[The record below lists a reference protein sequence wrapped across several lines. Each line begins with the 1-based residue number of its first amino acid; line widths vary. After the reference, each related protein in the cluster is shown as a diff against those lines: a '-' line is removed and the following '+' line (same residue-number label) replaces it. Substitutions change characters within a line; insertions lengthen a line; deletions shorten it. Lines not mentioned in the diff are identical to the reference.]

1 MESENKKNLISAG
14 FMFLLALFVIYLTVT
29 QFVTEQAVGGGPFA
43 NSAFY
48 PQVIAGVVIL
58 LSVILAGSTLIK
70 KRRAS
75 EQQPPV
81 PEGGVSLPEA
91 DEEVAREELKDKPS
105 KLKILLVAGVLVV
118 YTVLVE
124 ILGYWLMTPI
134 FMAALFRLLNVKS
147 WIATILLAIA
157 TTAVLYLFFSEILDV
172 VLPYGRLGLFG

>member
-1 MESENKKNLISAG
+1 MESENKKNFISAG
-14 FMFLLALFVIYLTVT
+14 FTMLLALFVIYLTVT

-48 PQVIAGVVIL
+48 PQVVAGVVIL

-75 EQQPPV
+75 EQQPTV
-81 PEGGVSLPEA
+81 PGGVSLPEA
-91 DEEVAREELKDKPS
+91 DEEVAREELEDKPS

-124 ILGYWLMTPI
+124 ILGYWLTTPI
-134 FMAALFRLLNVKS
+134 FMAVLFRLLNVKS

-157 TTAVLYLFFSEILDV
+157 ISAVLYLFFSEILEV

>member
-14 FMFLLALFVIYLTVT
+14 FMILLALFVIYLTMT

-58 LSVILAGSTLIK
+58 LSVFLAGSTLIK

-75 EQQPPV
+75 KPPPV
-81 PEGGVSLPEA
+81 PEGVSLPEA

-105 KLKILLVAGVLVV
+105 MLKILLVAGELVV

-124 ILGYWLMTPI
+124 ILGYWLTTPI
-134 FMAALFRLLNVKS
+134 FMAVLFRLLNVKS
-147 WIATILLAIA
+147 WIGTILLAIA
-157 TTAVLYLFFSEILDV
+157 TSAVLYLFFSEILEV